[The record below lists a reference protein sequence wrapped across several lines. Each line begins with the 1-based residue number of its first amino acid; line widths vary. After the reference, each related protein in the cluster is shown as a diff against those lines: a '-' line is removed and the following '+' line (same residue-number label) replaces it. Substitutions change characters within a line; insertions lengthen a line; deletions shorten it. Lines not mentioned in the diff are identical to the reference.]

1 METKSASSALCVA
14 MAKASRE
21 QRVVVSL
28 DWENRK
34 CGTKRSVSKGRD
46 PGKLVTT
53 YVYRRKDFPENN
65 R

>member
-28 DWENRK
+28 DWENRN

-46 PGKLVTT
+46 PRKLVTT
-53 YVYRRKDFPENN
+53 YVYRRKGFPENN

>member
-1 METKSASSALCVA
+1 

-34 CGTKRSVSKGRD
+34 CGTKRGVSKGRD
-46 PGKLVTT
+46 LRKLVTT
-53 YVYRRKDFPENN
+53 YVYRGKDFPENN